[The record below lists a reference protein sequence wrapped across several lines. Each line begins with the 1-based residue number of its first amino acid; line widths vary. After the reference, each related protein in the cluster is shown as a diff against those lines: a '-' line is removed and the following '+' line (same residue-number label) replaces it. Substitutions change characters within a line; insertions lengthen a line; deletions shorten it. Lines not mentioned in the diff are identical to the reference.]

1 MSVEERI
8 EQALAE
14 IRDAIQ
20 MDGGDVQFVSY
31 DELTKT
37 AFVSLTGSCAGC
49 PASAMTLKLGV
60 ERVIKQRVPEIENVE
75 AC

>member
-14 IRDAIQ
+14 IREAIQ

-37 AFVSLTGSCAGC
+37 AFVALTGSCAGC
-49 PASAMTLKLGV
+49 PASVMTLKMGV